1 MIRFFHTN
9 FLDRICTERFI
20 ERVFIANYCFRVL
33 PKTPEINFSIAA
45 KLQFDKNAIA
55 KKCNLKSHTCA
66 SCGAGAMN
74 HEPDWIGCTYLR
86 IWQGRIVFNQLA
98 ISQCE
103 KQCVGSTTLSSI
115 VVSAT

>member
-1 MIRFFHTN
+1 MDVRNH
-9 FLDRICTERFI
+9 
-20 ERVFIANYCFRVL
+20 CFRVL
-33 PKTPEINFSIAA
+33 SKTPEINFSIAA
-45 KLQFDKNAIA
+45 KLQFDKNVIA

-74 HEPDWIGCTYLR
+74 HEPGLIGCTSLQ

-98 ISQCE
+98 ISQRE

-115 VVSAT
+115 VVSAA